1 MVTCCIMGV
10 VQEDQ
15 HVLYRCKLKTECP
28 LRTEFWQSGSF
39 CRRAGGMWWSVKQAY
54 DHQPRGQDRGGRLL
68 VGGVPACLVRSGHA
82 GDGHWRG

>member
-1 MVTCCIMGV
+1 MLSVWKYVEGLV
-10 VQEDQ
+10 FVEGR
-15 HVLYRCKLKTECP
+15 L
-28 LRTEFWQSGSF
+28 
-39 CRRAGGMWWSVKQAY
+39 AGGGGLQERLEQVRLAAECWMLGKVPPWQAY

>member
-39 CRRAGGMWWSVKQAY
+39 CRRAGGMWWSVKQVKRW
-54 DHQPRGQDRGGRLL
+54 PVR
-68 VGGVPACLVRSGHA
+68 VGVVVVVVS
-82 GDGHWRG
+82 